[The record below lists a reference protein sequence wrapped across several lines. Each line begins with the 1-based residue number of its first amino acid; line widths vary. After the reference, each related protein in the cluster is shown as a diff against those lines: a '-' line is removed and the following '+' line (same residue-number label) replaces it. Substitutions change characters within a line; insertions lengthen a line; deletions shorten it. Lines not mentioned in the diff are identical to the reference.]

1 MLFRKHVSR
10 KAARKERAILEGV
23 RLDSDT
29 IAACIDAYPLKKEE
43 AVQDGLT
50 MWSAGKGA
58 QPPTWQ
64 VLLSAMQYAK
74 IAQLNIQGLKMALMQ
89 PEGM

>member
-1 MLFRKHVSR
+1 MSR

-23 RLDSDT
+23 RLDGET
-29 IAACIDAYPLKKEE
+29 IAACIDAYPHKKEE

-50 MWSAGKGA
+50 MWSTEGKGA

-64 VLLSAMQYAK
+64 VLLSAMEYAK
-74 IAQLNIQGLKMALMQ
+74 IAQQNIQGLKMALMQ
-89 PEGM
+89 PESM